1 MIPVALCLFA
11 VASVSCA
18 KADSSG
24 TVTVYTKIDDME
36 GQGGRIAWSPRDG
49 WPSGLQAGYWTS
61 STDCSDRDD
70 ILPAPYFVDPS
81 GWSYDRLPKAHA
93 TMSGAISTNAVHLR
107 TKMGKPLQ
115 GIWGANVGFDFAEAI
130 DVEVGGAAD
139 GAVSG
144 ATASSGDAG
153 GVSDGVLC
161 TNGSSRD
168 FNGVPVDL
176 RAFSGLTFWAMAQ
189 STGRQSIRVQIN
201 DPHTDPRANLCSSSR
216 DTDKDNCYNSFGK
229 AFMLT
234 DTLTQY
240 WLDFSE
246 LRQPNWGYRF
256 GLDPIDLQHVYSLNF
271 LVALPGCA
279 DEKSEANC
287 AGEPAPVS
295 FDIWIDDLYFVNRP

>member
-1 MIPVALCLFA
+1 MISVALCLFA

-18 KADSSG
+18 KADSPG

-36 GQGGRIAWSPRDG
+36 VPGGRIAWSPPDG
-49 WPSGLQAGYWTS
+49 WPSGVQGGYWTS
-61 STDCSDRDD
+61 STDCSERDN
-70 ILPAPYFVDPS
+70 ILPAPYFFDPS
-81 GWSYDRLPKAHA
+81 GWSYDRTPEAHA
-93 TMSGAISTNAVHLR
+93 TMPGMTSTNAVHLR

-115 GIWGANVGFDFAEAI
+115 GIWGANVGFDFAEAM
-130 DVEVGGAAD
+130 DVDGTLDGAAP
-139 GAVSG
+139 G

-153 GVSDGVLC
+153 GASGGVPC

-168 FNGVPVDL
+168 FNGVLVDL
-176 RAFSGLTFWAMAQ
+176 RGYSGLTFWAMAQ

-201 DPHTDPRANLCSSSR
+201 DRHTDPRGNLCSSTR
-216 DTDKDNCYNSFGK
+216 DTDEHNCYNSFGK

-234 DTLTQY
+234 ETFTQY

-271 LVALPGCA
+271 LVALPGCV

-287 AGEPAPVS
+287 AGAPAPVS